1 MAYEIVI
8 LTPAPENAAVW
19 LADNLF
25 FTPTGANTLQNGSC
39 TIRLQEGTPLPAPT
53 LAKCRYA
60 AGVAH
65 LALRTA
71 DIKKA
76 LAYCKARGLDL
87 VLTNDHE
94 FYNPK
99 VYEAG
104 EYYFNIRSPFGVT
117 VEISQHVQGADYG
130 QTRLIEGLDHIGVP
144 SVDFEAQMA
153 CLLGQGFTQE
163 FAPVTN
169 HNDAEG
175 TIRCCMMRKDQLV
188 LELYQFLDMLAV
200 PAQNQAPLQ
209 LHGVVLA

>member
-8 LTPAPENAAVW
+8 LTPAPENAAAW
-19 LADNLF
+19 LIDNLF
-25 FTPTGANTLQNGSC
+25 FIPMGPNTLQNGSC
-39 TIRLQEGTPLPAPT
+39 TLRLQKVTPLPAPV
-53 LAKCRYA
+53 LEKCQYA

-76 LAYCKARGLDL
+76 LAHCKARGLDL
-87 VLTNDHE
+87 VLADDHE

-99 VYEAG
+99 VYGAG

-144 SVDFEAQMA
+144 CADFEAQLA
-153 CLLGQGFTQE
+153 CLLGQGFARE
-163 FAPVTN
+163 FVPVTN
-169 HNDAEG
+169 HNDTEG
-175 TIRCCMMRKDQLV
+175 TIRCCMMRKEQLV
-188 LELYQFLDMLAV
+188 LEIYQFLDMAPV
-200 PAQNQAPLQ
+200 PVQNHAPLQ